1 MIIIMV
7 FKNFFKT
14 FHVAILFIILT
25 LVGCESQDE
34 KFIILAKNSVISK
47 LVSPGSITFSNVY
60 MIKKRLASADGHLF
74 IYVCGTVNVKSRF
87 YESFNNSRFIVII
100 SAEEFLRVSSVMFES
115 VINSDYII
123 NKNEGDINF
132 ENNGWSMFCV
142 E

>member
-34 KFIILAKNSVISK
+34 RIIILAKNSVISK
-47 LVSPGSITFSNVY
+47 LVSPDFITFSNVY
-60 MIKKRLASADGHLF
+60 MIKKRLTSADGHLF

-100 SAEEFLRVSSVMFES
+100 SAEEFLSVNSVMFES

-123 NKNEGDINF
+123 NKNERDINF
-132 ENNGWSMFCV
+132 ENNDWSMFCV